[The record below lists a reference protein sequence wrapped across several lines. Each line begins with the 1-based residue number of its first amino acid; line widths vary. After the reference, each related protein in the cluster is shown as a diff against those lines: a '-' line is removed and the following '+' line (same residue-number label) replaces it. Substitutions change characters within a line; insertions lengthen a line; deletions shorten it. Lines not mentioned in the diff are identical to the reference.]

1 MQTDA
6 WTAKSLTS
14 LLGSWTELK
23 HDTALYAKQIYAEM
37 GGGGMIEEQDD
48 RGYVE
53 AEPVVFGRLSA
64 LCTATANGLD
74 ALGLLPD
81 DAAEDLSLLAEMN
94 RRFMTIAE
102 KELRNELPTDE
113 EFELIRSFG
122 GQLEH
127 FWTETVA
134 DPAGIY
140 TPLEMPAALVSDV
153 ATDPNGSVLQTATN
167 VGTIYVIVNV
177 DGSPRLASGSVYTF
191 YQFTQPAEQRMTD
204 QDWWV
209 QLGKMPDENGEFH
222 WDNAPSPAA
231 WTGVYMPA
239 DLYGG

>member
-1 MQTDA
+1 MLFR
-6 WTAKSLTS
+6 S
-14 LLGSWTELK
+14 
-23 HDTALYAKQIYAEM
+23 
-37 GGGGMIEEQDD
+37 
-48 RGYVE
+48 
-53 AEPVVFGRLSA
+53 
-64 LCTATANGLD
+64 
-74 ALGLLPD
+74 
-81 DAAEDLSLLAEMN
+81 
-94 RRFMTIAE
+94 
-102 KELRNELPTDE
+102 
-113 EFELIRSFG
+113 RSFG

-127 FWTETVA
+127 FWFEAVA
-134 DPAGIY
+134 PEGEEY
-140 TPLEMPAALVSDV
+140 FTPQQQPAALIADI

-222 WDNAPSPAA
+222 WDNAPAPAA
-231 WTGVYMPA
+231 WTGAYMPA